1 MTKTM
6 IPDGAAIGG
15 VTTVVAIRD
24 MGSSNMKVRIRRNIL
39 LTCDVSHRCRM
50 AAQSDCESTEDLA
63 RATQHPTVASQQTG
77 GVGAAARAGD
87 FVTRMKGM
95 GIFGMPPQ

>member
-1 MTKTM
+1 M

-15 VTTVVAIRD
+15 VTTVVETSE
-24 MGSSNMKVRIRRNIL
+24 MGSSNKEVRIRRSIL

-63 RATQHPTVASQQTG
+63 RATQHPTVTSQKTG
-77 GVGAAARAGD
+77 GVGVAARAE
-87 FVTRMKGM
+87 V
-95 GIFGMPPQ
+95 